1 MDKCSTK
8 PHVLKKPQLLCRI
21 LQQWAMPTVGPSPKS
36 KVGIAHF
43 QLLCQ
48 FMVGRV
54 PEKWGRCQVEQVSS
68 GSCKSISPPPLQL
81 PHQPPWILC
90 DFHLLNYLC
99 LTDILHLTEWYF
111 LILSPTI
118 LCTAR
123 HFSLLRCL
131 LIIHIRQVKLGADT
145 LVKAISVKEL

>member
-1 MDKCSTK
+1 MLFIW
-8 PHVLKKPQLLCRI
+8 HLVELQAQLLCRI

-90 DFHLLNYLC
+90 DFHLLNYFC
-99 LTDILHLTEWYF
+99 LTVIF
-111 LILSPTI
+111 
-118 LCTAR
+118 
-123 HFSLLRCL
+123 HF
-131 LIIHIRQVKLGADT
+131 T
-145 LVKAISVKEL
+145 